1 MTEKEVSQQDFL
13 SHTRKEEEVVIFYLV
28 EHGQVSSGQFKL
40 SRDIFLGP
48 VIHERQT
55 YKQTKKSCEFL
66 FLLLRSPLQ
75 TPFLTRLKNRK
86 EAVGD
91 ERTGSGYKLDFD
103 LLRDCH

>member
-13 SHTRKEEEVVIFYLV
+13 SHTRKEEEEVVIFYLV

-55 YKQTKKSCEFL
+55 DQKKKAASFFYFVVPYKRPFWRGWKTGK
-66 FLLLRSPLQ
+66 RPLGMNE
-75 TPFLTRLKNRK
+75 LGRVIN
-86 EAVGD
+86 
-91 ERTGSGYKLDFD
+91 
-103 LLRDCH
+103 

>member
-1 MTEKEVSQQDFL
+1 MTEKEVSQQDFP

-55 YKQTKKSCEFL
+55 DRQTKKKAASF
-66 FLLLRSPLQ
+66 FFFYFVVPYKRPFWRGWKTGKWPLGMNE
-75 TPFLTRLKNRK
+75 L
-86 EAVGD
+86 G
-91 ERTGSGYKLDFD
+91 
-103 LLRDCH
+103 RDIN

>member
-1 MTEKEVSQQDFL
+1 MTEKEVSQQDFP

-55 YKQTKKSCEFL
+55 DKKKK
-66 FLLLRSPLQ
+66 LRVSFSF
-75 TPFLTRLKNRK
+75 T
-86 EAVGD
+86 
-91 ERTGSGYKLDFD
+91 S
-103 LLRDCH
+103 